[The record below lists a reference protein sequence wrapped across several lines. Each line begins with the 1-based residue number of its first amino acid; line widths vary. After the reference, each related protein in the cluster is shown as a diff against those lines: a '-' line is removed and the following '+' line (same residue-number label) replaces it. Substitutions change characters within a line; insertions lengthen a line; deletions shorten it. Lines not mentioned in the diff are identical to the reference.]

1 MAVSITND
9 PQLDAADDSTAES
22 RTAPVDSRVISQTIS
37 VSHSVSRD
45 ERGMLPLVLL
55 AALVAFAAMVRIIA
69 AHNDLW
75 LDEIISLQIAKA
87 VKTPWQ
93 IFSAVHSDN
102 NHHLNTLYL
111 YFVRAQDS
119 APVYRY
125 LSLLWGVAL
134 VPAGYWLLARRS
146 RVEAV
151 ILAGLLACS
160 YPLIHFSSE
169 ARGYS
174 GALFGSM
181 LACAALTRWMA
192 ETGESRRSFFLG
204 LTYGM
209 AMVVAILS
217 HLTACLV
224 WLPLTLG
231 SLLVLLERPGRM
243 KWLLRWA
250 GVNLLP
256 AFVLAALYFFDLRF
270 LTELGGQPMTVLHGL
285 GRMLA
290 LAIGWPAKDAATVC
304 VVLVPLIGLTIWQLT
319 AESKAKEPLAILLA
333 LIYLVPLA
341 CMLLLQP
348 AFFSPR
354 YFLVVV
360 PFFYVPLAMLLARL
374 VERRTG
380 QLALA
385 GLLMLFVTGQTYL
398 YATFVRVGRGQFT
411 AAIEY
416 MLAHNSSTQLSL
428 SSNQD
433 FRSSV
438 ELSYFAPRLLH
449 DRHLVYV
456 PRDRQGSAPTD
467 WFILHQEGYE
477 ASGPATLKQPGQPT
491 WYRTAYFG
499 ASELSGQAWTI
510 YSHQPPD

>member
-1 MAVSITND
+1 MAVSTTND
-9 PQLDAADDSTAES
+9 PLLDAAHDLVVED
-22 RTAPVDSRVISQTIS
+22 RTVPAGSQVIARTVS
-37 VSHSVSRD
+37 VSGG
-45 ERGMLPLVLL
+45 ERAVLPFMLLIAL
-55 AALVAFAAMVRIIA
+55 AAFAAIVRIIA
-69 AHNDLW
+69 THNDFW
-75 LDEIISLQIAKA
+75 LDEIISLQIANA

-93 IFSAVHSDN
+93 IFTAVHSDN
-102 NHHLNTLYL
+102 NHYLNTLYL
-111 YFVRAQDS
+111 YFVRAHGS

-192 ETGESRRSFFLG
+192 ESGESRRSFFLG

-224 WLPLTLG
+224 WLPLALG

-243 KWLLRWA
+243 KWTLRWV

-256 AFVLAALYFFDLRF
+256 ASVLAALYFFDLRF
-270 LTELGGQPMTVLHGL
+270 LTEFGGPPMTVLHGL
-285 GRMLA
+285 ARMLA

-304 VVLVPLIGLTIWQLT
+304 IVLVPLIVLTIWQLT
-319 AESKAKEPLAILLA
+319 AERKAKEPLAILLG

-341 CMLLLQP
+341 CLLRLQP
-348 AFFSPR
+348 TFFSPR

-360 PFFYVPLAMLLARL
+360 PFLYVPLAMLLARL
-374 VERRTG
+374 VGRRTG
-380 QLALA
+380 QMALA
-385 GLLMLFVTGQTYL
+385 GLLVLFLAGQTYL
-398 YATFVRVGRGQFT
+398 YTNFLRVGRGQFT

-416 MLAHNSSTQLSL
+416 ILAHDSSPRLSL
-428 SSNQD
+428 SSSQD

-438 ELSYFAPRLLH
+438 ELAYYAPRLVH
-449 DRHLVYV
+449 DRQVVYM
-456 PRDRQGSAPTD
+456 PRNSQGSGRTD
-467 WFILHQEGYE
+467 WFILHEEGYE
-477 ASGPATLKQPGQPT
+477 PPGPAALKQPGQPT
-491 WYRTAYFG
+491 WYRAAYFG
-499 ASELSGQAWTI
+499 ASELSGQAWTV

>member
-1 MAVSITND
+1 MAMSITND
-9 PQLDAADDSTAES
+9 PQLDAADDSMAENG
-22 RTAPVDSRVISQTIS
+22 TAPVDSRDISQTIS

-75 LDEIISLQIAKA
+75 LDELISLQIANA
-87 VKTPWQ
+87 VRTPWQ

-111 YFVRAQDS
+111 YLVRAHDS
-119 APVYRY
+119 APEYRY
-125 LSLLWGVAL
+125 LSLVWGVAL

-192 ETGESRRSFFLG
+192 ETGESQRSFFLG

-231 SLLVLLERPGRM
+231 SLLVLLERPVRM
-243 KWLLRWA
+243 KWLLRWV

-360 PFFYVPLAMLLARL
+360 PFLYVPVAMLLARL
-374 VERRTG
+374 VRRRSG
-380 QLALA
+380 RIALA
-385 GLLMLFVTGQTYL
+385 GLLALFLAGQMYL
-398 YATFVRVGRGQFT
+398 YAHFLRVGRGQFT

-416 MLAHNSSTQLSL
+416 ILAHNSSAQLSL